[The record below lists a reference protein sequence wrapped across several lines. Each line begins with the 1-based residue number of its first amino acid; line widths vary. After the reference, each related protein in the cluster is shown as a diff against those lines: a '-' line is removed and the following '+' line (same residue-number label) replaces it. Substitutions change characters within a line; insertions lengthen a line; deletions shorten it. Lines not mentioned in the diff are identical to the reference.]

1 MPRITPVRKIFRDFL
16 RTLLSSYVL
25 NGVSAGFGLMLIAG
39 SAFLLISPYAGS
51 VAAVGAIVCIPP
63 DRAAPRRGKFLNL
76 LPTALIG
83 LPLFAGTQALQ
94 HDPLWFGLLLVPA
107 TFFAFLAG
115 AWGKRGLPI
124 VVSIMFSMIFSMAV
138 AVRPQS
144 AGLVDTCLYFALG
157 SGLYIIYS
165 TVANIVLNG
174 RYRAQ
179 VLAEALLSLSSMM
192 RTQARRFVSEAEL
205 DHTPVLPGQLMQQQA
220 DLAEQIQAARDLI
233 LESPRTPRRQQLA
246 GMLVRALDIR
256 DHLLAS
262 ELDLD
267 TLRAVPGHAPVFHRL
282 RELLGEQADAV
293 EAVANALLLG
303 RRPRTFTDQR
313 PVLASLGGE
322 LEEEMAPGPM
332 PPALA
337 MSRAIGNRIGNINDE
352 VLQLNAMARGEA
364 TPDLTVV
371 RTAWQLFVSPTSWSW
386 KPFTVLWRWDAPPL
400 RHAIRAALAVGTA
413 YGIALALP
421 WSTHH
426 YWILLAV
433 VVVLRGSL
441 AHTLERRN
449 SRVAGTALGC
459 VLAAVILSKQAS
471 AMLLLVIV
479 PLAQAI
485 SHSFAV
491 KRYLVTAV
499 AATVLSL
506 VQAHLLSGGTA
517 PAFNIIERLAD
528 TLIGTGIAWA
538 FSYVLPSW
546 ERNQIPA
553 LVARTMAA
561 QARHARTALNLGQLE
576 AIDDEPELEWR
587 LARREAYDS
596 LSALVQATRRSLS
609 EPRAV
614 RPPLEALE
622 SLLIHGH
629 NLLAQLTVV
638 KTMLMRRRHLDQEPT
653 RAPLQRA
660 SVIIDSVLTAGEPQ
674 RPDPASSTP
683 DWPVESPQTDPF
695 GYDLSPWIVR
705 RLDLACRLA
714 AQLRDDADKV
724 LNADTQAEQPAE
736 PTRGES

>member
-1 MPRITPVRKIFRDFL
+1 MPRIAPVREILRDLL

-25 NGVSAGFGLMLIAG
+25 TGVSAGFGLMLVAG
-39 SAFLLISPYAGS
+39 SAFLFISPYAGS
-51 VAAVGAIVCIPP
+51 VAAVGAIVCIPT
-63 DRAAPRRGKFLNL
+63 DHAAPRRGKFLTL

-83 LPLFAGTQALQ
+83 LPLFASMQALQ
-94 HDPLWFGLLLVPA
+94 DDPLWLGLLLVPA
-107 TFFAFLAG
+107 TFCAFLAG
-115 AWGKRGLPI
+115 AWGKRGLPLVI
-124 VVSIMFSMIFSMAV
+124 SIMFSMIFSMAV
-138 AVRPQS
+138 SAHPQS
-144 AGLVDTCLYFALG
+144 VGLLSTCLYFAMG
-157 SGLYIIYS
+157 SALYILYS
-165 TVANIVLNG
+165 TLANIALNG
-174 RYRAQ
+174 RYRSQ
-179 VLAEALLSLSSMM
+179 ILAEALLSLSTMM
-192 RTQARRFVSEAEL
+192 QTQARRFVPADAL
-205 DHTPVLPGQLMQQQA
+205 DPLPVLPGQLMQQQA
-220 DLAEQIQAARDLI
+220 ALADQLQAARDII

-246 GMLVRALDIR
+246 AMLLRSLEIR

-267 TLRAVPGHAPVFHRL
+267 TLRSVPGHAPVFHQL
-282 RELLGEQADAV
+282 RALLMEQANM
-293 EAVANALLLG
+293 VASIADALLRG
-303 RRPRTFTDQR
+303 RQPPSFADQR
-313 PVLASLGGE
+313 PQLAKLGGE
-322 LEEEMAPGPM
+322 LEQDMAPGPM
-332 PPALA
+332 PPATA

-352 VLQLNAMARGEA
+352 VLRLNGLARGEIA
-364 TPDLTVV
+364 ADLTVV

-386 KPFTVLWRWDAPPL
+386 KPFTMLWHWDAPPL
-400 RHAIRAALAVGTA
+400 RHAIRAALAVGAA
-413 YGIALALP
+413 YLIALAMP
-421 WSTHH
+421 WATHH

-459 VLAAVILSKQAS
+459 VLASAILATQAP
-471 AMLLLVIV
+471 ALLLLVIV

-485 SHSFAV
+485 SHSFAI
-491 KRYLVTAV
+491 KRYLITAV

-561 QARHARTALNLGQLE
+561 QARHARSALHLGQLE
-576 AIDDEPELEWR
+576 AVDDEPELEWR

-629 NLLAQLTVV
+629 NLLAQLAVV
-638 KTMLMRRRHLDQEPT
+638 KTMLMRRRHLDQETT
-653 RAPLQRA
+653 REPLQKA
-660 SVIIDSVLTAGEPQ
+660 SILIESLLTATEPQ
-674 RPDPASSTP
+674 RPDSAPTITR
-683 DWPVESPQTDPF
+683 WPTELPQTDPF
-695 GYDLSPWIVR
+695 AYDLSPWIVR
-705 RLDLACRLA
+705 RLDLACNLS
-714 AQLRDDADKV
+714 AQLREDADKV
-724 LNADTQAEQPAE
+724 LHAPTEIEAEEAR
-736 PTRGES
+736 TA

>member
-1 MPRITPVRKIFRDFL
+1 MPRITPVRELPRAIL
-16 RTLLSSYVL
+16 RTILSSYVL
-25 NGVSAGFGLMLIAG
+25 TGVSAGFGLMLIAG
-39 SAFLLISPYAGS
+39 SAYLLIGPYAGS
-51 VAAVGAIVCIPP
+51 VAAVGAIVCIPT
-63 DRAAPRRGKFLNL
+63 DHAAPRRGKFLTL

-83 LPLFAGTQALQ
+83 LPLFASMQAVQ
-94 HDPLWFGLLLVPA
+94 EDPLWLGLLLVPA
-107 TFFAFLAG
+107 TFCAFLAG

-124 VVSIMFSMIFSMAV
+124 VISIMFSMIFSMAV
-138 AVRPQS
+138 AAHPQS
-144 AGLVDTCLYFALG
+144 AGFLSTCLYFALG
-157 SGLYIIYS
+157 SALYIVYS
-165 TVANIVLNG
+165 TLANIGLNS

-179 VLAEALLSLSSMM
+179 ILAEALLSLSTMM
-192 RTQARRFVSEAEL
+192 HTQARRFVPADAL
-205 DHTPVLPGQLMQQQA
+205 GQLPVLPGQLMQQQA
-220 DLAEQIQAARDLI
+220 ALADQLQAARDLI

-246 GMLVRALDIR
+246 AMLLRSLEIR

-267 TLRAVPGHAPVFHRL
+267 TLRSVPGHAPVFHQL
-282 RELLGEQADAV
+282 RELLMEQAQAV
-293 EAVANALLLG
+293 EAIADALLTG
-303 RRPRTFTDQR
+303 RQPRRFADQR
-313 PVLASLGGE
+313 PQLARLGGE

-332 PPALA
+332 PPATA
-337 MSRAIGNRIGNINDE
+337 MSRAIGNRIGNISDE
-352 VLQLNAMARGEA
+352 VLHLNGLARGETA
-364 TPDLTVV
+364 PDLTVV

-386 KPFTVLWRWDAPPL
+386 KPFTMLWHWDAPPL

-413 YGIALALP
+413 YLIALALP
-421 WSTHH
+421 WATHD

-459 VLAAVILSKQAS
+459 VLAAVILSTQAP
-471 AMLLLVIV
+471 ALLLLVIV
-479 PLAQAI
+479 PVAQAI
-485 SHSFAV
+485 SHSFAI
-491 KRYLVTAV
+491 KRYLITAV
-499 AATVLSL
+499 SATVLSL
-506 VQAHLLSGGTA
+506 VQAHLLSGGMA
-517 PAFNIIERLAD
+517 PAINVFERLAD

-576 AIDDEPELEWR
+576 AVDDEPELEWR

-629 NLLAQLTVV
+629 NLLAQLAVV
-638 KTMLMRRRHLDQEPT
+638 KTMLMRRRNMDQEPT
-653 RAPLQRA
+653 REPLQRA
-660 SVIIDSVLTAGEPQ
+660 SAIIESLLTASEPQ
-674 RPDPASSTP
+674 SPANAPSITN
-683 DWPVESPQTDPF
+683 WPTDLPQTDPF

-705 RLDLACRLA
+705 RLDLACNLA
-714 AQLRDDADKV
+714 AQLRDDADRV
-724 LNADTQAEQPAE
+724 LQARAE
-736 PTRGES
+736 AETEKGAQQA

>member
-1 MPRITPVRKIFRDFL
+1 MPRIAPVREILRDLL

-25 NGVSAGFGLMLIAG
+25 TGVSAGFGLMLVAG
-39 SAFLLISPYAGS
+39 SAFLFISPYAGS
-51 VAAVGAIVCIPP
+51 VAAVGAIVCIPT
-63 DRAAPRRGKFLNL
+63 DHAAPRRGKFLTL

-83 LPLFAGTQALQ
+83 LPLFASMQALQ
-94 HDPLWFGLLLVPA
+94 DDPLWLGLLLVPA

-115 AWGKRGLPI
+115 AWGKRGLPLVI
-124 VVSIMFSMIFSMAV
+124 SIMFSMVFSMAV
-138 AVRPQS
+138 SAHPQS
-144 AGLVDTCLYFALG
+144 VGLLFTCLYFAMG
-157 SGLYIIYS
+157 SALYILYS
-165 TVANIVLNG
+165 TLANIALNG
-174 RYRAQ
+174 RYRSQ
-179 VLAEALLSLSSMM
+179 ILAEALLSLSTMM
-192 RTQARRFVSEAEL
+192 HTQARRFVPADAL
-205 DHTPVLPGQLMQQQA
+205 DPLPVLPGQLMQQQA
-220 DLAEQIQAARDLI
+220 ALADQLQAARDII

-246 GMLVRALDIR
+246 AMLLRSLEIR

-267 TLRAVPGHAPVFHRL
+267 TLRAVPGHAPVFHQL
-282 RELLGEQADAV
+282 RALLMEQAKMV
-293 EAVANALLLG
+293 ESIADALLRG
-303 RRPRTFTDQR
+303 QQPPPFTDQR
-313 PVLASLGGE
+313 PQLAKLGGE
-322 LEEEMAPGPM
+322 LEEDMAPGPM
-332 PPALA
+332 PPATA

-352 VLQLNAMARGEA
+352 VLRLNGLARGEIA
-364 TPDLTVV
+364 PDLTVV

-386 KPFTVLWRWDAPPL
+386 KPFTHVWHWDAPPL

-413 YGIALALP
+413 YMIAMAMP
-421 WSTHH
+421 WATHH

-459 VLAAVILSKQAS
+459 VLAAAILATQAP
-471 AMLLLVIV
+471 ALLLLVIV

-485 SHSFAV
+485 SHSFAIR
-491 KRYLVTAV
+491 RYLITAV

-561 QARHARTALNLGQLE
+561 QARHARSALNLGQLE
-576 AIDDEPELEWR
+576 AVDDEPELEWR

-629 NLLAQLTVV
+629 NLLAQLAVV
-638 KTMLMRRRHLDQEPT
+638 KTMLMRRRHLDQETT
-653 RAPLQRA
+653 REPLQKA
-660 SVIIDSVLTAGEPQ
+660 SILIESLLTATEPQ
-674 RPDPASSTP
+674 RPDSAPTITS
-683 DWPVESPQTDPF
+683 WPTELPQTDPF
-695 GYDLSPWIVR
+695 AYDLSPWIVR
-705 RLDLACRLA
+705 RLDLACNLA
-714 AQLRDDADKV
+714 AQLREDADKV
-724 LNADTQAEQPAE
+724 LHAPTEMEAEEARPA
-736 PTRGES
+736 